1 MQLVFNLVYFDGTN
15 FPRNWTR
22 PMNYIFPIF
31 HQCTCKV
38 PKAHQELQ
46 APAERQGHQA
56 PAVVEDVLVN
66 LEKTVLPVRKVL
78 EESRGKV
85 SA

>member
-22 PMNYIFPIF
+22 PMNYFLFSINVRVGP
-31 HQCTCKV
+31 QG
-38 PKAHQELQ
+38 PPG
-46 APAERQGHQA
+46 APGPVERQEHQV
-56 PAVVEDVLVN
+56 PAVEDVLVN
-66 LEKTVLPVRKVL
+66 LEKAVLQIRKVL
-78 EESRGKV
+78 EKTRGKV